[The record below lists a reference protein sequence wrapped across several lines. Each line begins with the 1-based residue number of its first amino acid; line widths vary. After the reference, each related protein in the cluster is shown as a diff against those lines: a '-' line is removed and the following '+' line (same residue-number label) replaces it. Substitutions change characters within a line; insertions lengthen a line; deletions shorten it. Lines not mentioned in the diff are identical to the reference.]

1 MTTRAI
7 MKAEIADDLTRS
19 DLNDAIASAINSA
32 IQFYQVRR
40 FYFNESRDLT
50 FSTVI
55 GQARYAT
62 ADSQN
67 IPKFITLDG
76 VFAAV
81 NGHNRELCPMG
92 VQSFEILNDN
102 SASTGEPYSY
112 CYFNV
117 GFGLYPIPNAVYVVR
132 PIGHVLKDAP
142 ADDAETGNVWMTD
155 AYQLIRRRA
164 SADVALT
171 KMRNTGLAQVLAL
184 AGDAEL
190 ERLVEET
197 SRRVATGKIKATSF

>member
-1 MTTRAI
+1 MTTLAI
-7 MKAEIADDLTRS
+7 MKAEIADDLARS
-19 DLNDAIASAINSA
+19 DLDTAIASAITNA
-32 IQFYQVRR
+32 IQYYQTRR

-50 FSTVI
+50 FPTVI

-62 ADSQN
+62 ADSAN

-76 VFAAV
+76 VFATV

-92 VQSFEILNDN
+92 VQSFETLNDN

-117 GFGLYPIPNAVYVVR
+117 GFGLYPIPNAVYVIR
-132 PIGHVLKDAP
+132 PIGHVLKVAP
-142 ADDAETGNVWMTD
+142 ASDTEEGNVWMTD

-164 SADVALT
+164 AADVALS
-171 KMRNTGLAQVLAL
+171 KIRKYDLANAMRTVE
-184 AGDAEL
+184 EL
-190 ERLVEET
+190 ELDRLIDST
-197 SRRVATGKIKATSF
+197 SRRVATGQIQATSF